1 MFQNGGTVY
10 SSHAY
15 TIPHVYGETA
25 NLEETNAPA
34 RIIVVNNGT
43 LTVVGDVSVKAIYV
57 RPEAE
62 LVVNNGVTLTVE
74 KLVLRTTAWKAAS
87 LEKKGNISATNAY
100 YTRIVSDMAY
110 QQFALPLA
118 VTSTDAVFLSN
129 HALCPYGKTWL
140 LKSYSESSR
149 AAQGTG
155 AGISNWVELSDK
167 SPIAAKVGY
176 ELYSGSAYYREFY
189 FPVDLSKAGN
199 SVDVTHT
206 DGAAGTA
213 HAGWNALCSP
223 LLGKYSQKS
232 IDPSE
237 RLKVSFLSEEGV
249 YSQKV
254 PDIIAP
260 VVPFYYQA
268 PAKQTLVFTTS
279 VSSAPSRAWNATI
292 PTQWLPLTI
301 CNPAGDVLDQTNVF
315 IHPEKFSP
323 EYEPGYDVA
332 KQSLVGGKALLY
344 SELPC
349 GKLAFAAVPDSLAET
364 RIPLTAYAATDGEY
378 IFSMVDNNYLG
389 RLQYVFLHDT
399 QTGLVVDLLEHDCIA
414 KLVQGTN
421 AGRFYIQCV
430 FAAEAPEIS
439 TGVNHLEKESDK
451 AQKIIY
457 NDKVYIIYQGRVYDM
472 TGRQCE
478 LR

>member
-1 MFQNGGTVY
+1 M
-10 SSHAY
+10 
-15 TIPHVYGETA
+15 
-25 NLEETNAPA
+25 
-34 RIIVVNNGT
+34 
-43 LTVVGDVSVKAIYV
+43 
-57 RPEAE
+57 
-62 LVVNNGVTLTVE
+62 
-74 KLVLRTTAWKAAS
+74 
-87 LEKKGNISATNAY
+87 
-100 YTRIVSDMAY
+100 
-110 QQFALPLA
+110 
-118 VTSTDAVFLSN
+118 TSTDAVFLSN
-129 HALCPYGKTWL
+129 HASCPYGKTWL
-140 LKSYSESSR
+140 LKSYNESSR
-149 AAQGTG
+149 AEQGTG
-155 AGISNWVELSDK
+155 TGISNWVELSDK

-189 FPVDLSKAGN
+189 FPVDLSTAGN

-206 DGAAGTA
+206 DGKAGPA

-223 LLGKYSQKS
+223 LLGRASHGS
-232 IDPSE
+232 IAPWD
-237 RLKVSFLSEEGV
+237 RLKVSFLRESGV
-249 YSQKV
+249 YEQEN
-254 PDIIAP
+254 PETINPA
-260 VVPFYYQA
+260 VPFYYQA
-268 PAKQTLVFTTS
+268 AETQTVVFSTS
-279 VSSAPSRAWNATI
+279 ASSAPSREWNATI
-292 PTQWLPLTI
+292 PAQWLHLTI
-301 CNPAGDVLDQTNVF
+301 NNQAGDVLDKTSVF
-315 IHPEKFSP
+315 IHPEKFTP
-323 EYEPGYDVA
+323 EYESGYDVA

-364 RIPLTAYAATDGEY
+364 RIPLTVYAATDGEY
-378 IFSMVDNNYLG
+378 AFSMVDNNYLG

-414 KLVQGTN
+414 EMAQGTN

-478 LR
+478 LK